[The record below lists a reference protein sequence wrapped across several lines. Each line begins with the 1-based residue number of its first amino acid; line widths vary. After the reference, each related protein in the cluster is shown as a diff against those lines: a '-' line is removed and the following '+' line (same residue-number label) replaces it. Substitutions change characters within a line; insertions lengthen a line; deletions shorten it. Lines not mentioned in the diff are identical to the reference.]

1 MPRPLDRQRYDKL
14 KFLGIE
20 TSTPVCSVAL
30 SCDARVV
37 VEYTLELGS
46 HHSERLQPM
55 VERVLREAGLSVG
68 DLDGVAVA
76 AGPGSFT
83 GLRIGM
89 GLAKG
94 LCRGADLAFVRV
106 STLAAM
112 AFGAGVEG
120 VPVCPMLDARRGD
133 VYAGVYDLV
142 AGDPISRIP
151 DRADAVS
158 NWVTRLPRPVT
169 VVGDGVEAYRDVI
182 VNALGREAY
191 FATLGRPT
199 AGAVALL
206 GQARCERGEVDD
218 METAEPFYLRRTQA
232 ERVREARL
240 TGDG

>member
-1 MPRPLDRQRYDKL
+1 MI

-30 SCDARVV
+30 ACDARVV

-55 VERVLREAGLSVG
+55 VEMVLREAGLSVG
-68 DLDGVAVA
+68 DLDGVVVA

-94 LCRGADLAFVRV
+94 LCRGANLKFLCV
-106 STLAAM
+106 STLAGM
-112 AFGAGVEG
+112 AFGTGVEG

-142 AGDPISRIP
+142 AGDPISRMP

-158 NWVTRLPRPVT
+158 NWITRLPRPVT
-169 VVGDGVEAYRDVI
+169 VVGDGAEAYRDVI
-182 VNALGREAY
+182 VDVLGRDAY
-191 FATLGRPT
+191 FANATLGRPT

-218 METAEPFYLRRTQA
+218 AETAEPFYLRRTQA

-240 TGDG
+240 SGDG

>member
-1 MPRPLDRQRYDKL
+1 MK

-20 TSTPVCSVAL
+20 TSTAVCSVAL
-30 SCDARVV
+30 SCDARVI

-55 VERVLREAGLSVG
+55 VEMVLREASLKVV

-94 LCRGADLAFVRV
+94 LCRGANLKFVRV

-120 VPVCPMLDARRGD
+120 MPVCPMLDARRGN

-142 AGDPISRIP
+142 GGDPISRMP

-158 NWVTRLPRPVT
+158 NWVMCLPRPVT
-169 VVGDGVEAYRDVI
+169 VVGDGVWAHRDVI
-182 VNALGREAY
+182 VRALGRDAY
-191 FATLGRPT
+191 FVTLGRPA

-218 METAEPFYLRRTQA
+218 MEMAEPFYLRRTQA
-232 ERVREARL
+232 ERVRGSA
-240 TGDG
+240 GDG

>member
-1 MPRPLDRQRYDKL
+1 MT

-20 TSTPVCSVAL
+20 TSTAVCSVAL
-30 SCDARVV
+30 ACDARVV

-55 VERVLREAGLSVG
+55 VEMVLQEAGLDIG
-68 DLDGVAVA
+68 DLNGVAVA

-94 LCRGADLAFVRV
+94 LCRGANLVFVRV

-120 VPVCPMLDARRGD
+120 MPVCPMLDARRGD

-142 AGDPISRIP
+142 AGNPISRMP

-169 VVGDGVEAYRDVI
+169 VVGDGAWAHRDVI
-182 VNALGREAY
+182 VDALGRDAY

-218 METAEPFYLRRTQA
+218 AETAEPFYLRRTQA

-240 TGDG
+240 TDDG

>member
-1 MPRPLDRQRYDKL
+1 M
-14 KFLGIE
+14 
-20 TSTPVCSVAL
+20 CSVAL
-30 SCDARVV
+30 ACDARVV

-55 VERVLREAGLSVG
+55 VEMVLREAGLSVG

-94 LCRGADLAFVRV
+94 LCRGANLVFVCV
-106 STLAAM
+106 STLASL
-112 AFGAGVEG
+112 AFGTGVEG
-120 VPVCPMLDARRGD
+120 VPVCSMLDARRGD

-142 AGDPISRIP
+142 AGGAISRMP

-158 NWVTRLPRPVT
+158 NWVMRLPRPVT
-169 VVGDGVEAYRDVI
+169 VVGDGAWAHRDVI
-182 VNALGREAY
+182 VDALGRDA
-191 FATLGRPT
+191 FFANATLGRPT

-206 GQARCERGEVDD
+206 GQVRCERGEVDD
-218 METAEPFYLRRTQA
+218 AETAEPFYLRRTQA
-232 ERVREARL
+232 ERVRDARL
-240 TGDG
+240 SGDG

>member
-1 MPRPLDRQRYDKL
+1 MT

-30 SCDARVV
+30 ACDARVV

-55 VERVLREAGLSVG
+55 VEMALREAGLSVG

-94 LCRGADLAFVRV
+94 LCRGADLVCVCV

-112 AFGAGVEG
+112 AFGTGVEG
-120 VPVCPMLDARRGD
+120 VPICPMLDARRGD

-142 AGDPISRIP
+142 AGDPISRMP
-151 DRADAVS
+151 DCADAVS

-169 VVGDGVEAYRDVI
+169 VVGDGAQAHRDVI
-182 VNALGREAY
+182 VDALGRDAY
-191 FATLGRPT
+191 FANATLGRPT

-206 GQARCERGEVDD
+206 GQARCEREEVDD
-218 METAEPFYLRRTQA
+218 AETAEPFYLRRTQA

-240 TGDG
+240 SGDG

>member
-1 MPRPLDRQRYDKL
+1 M

-20 TSTPVCSVAL
+20 TSTAVCSVAL
-30 SCDARVV
+30 SCDARVI

-55 VERVLREAGLSVG
+55 VEMVLAEAALSIG

-94 LCRGADLAFVRV
+94 LCRGANLVFVRV
-106 STLAAM
+106 STLAGM
-112 AFGAGVEG
+112 AFGAGIEG

-142 AGDPISRIP
+142 GGEPVSRVP

-158 NWVTRLPRPVT
+158 NWVTDLPRPVI
-169 VVGDGVEAYRDVI
+169 VVGDGARAYRDVI
-182 VNALGREAY
+182 VDALGRDAY
-191 FATLGRPT
+191 FATLGGRPT

-206 GQARCERGEVDD
+206 GLLRCERGEVDD
-218 METAEPFYLRRTQA
+218 AETAEPFYLRRTQA

-240 TGDG
+240 TGDE

>member
-1 MPRPLDRQRYDKL
+1 MT

-20 TSTPVCSVAL
+20 TSTAVCSVAL
-30 SCDARVV
+30 ACDARVI

-55 VERVLREAGLSVG
+55 VEMALQEARLSVG

-94 LCRGADLAFVRV
+94 LCRGAGLKFVRV
-106 STLAAM
+106 STLSAM

-120 VPVCPMLDARRGD
+120 MPVCPMLDARRGD

-142 AGDPISRIP
+142 GGNPVSRMP
-151 DRADAVS
+151 DRAGAVS
-158 NWVTRLPRPVT
+158 SWVTRLPRPVM
-169 VVGDGVEAYRDVI
+169 VLGDGAVAYRDVI
-182 VNALGREAY
+182 VDALGRDAY
-191 FATLGRPT
+191 FASLGRPT

-218 METAEPFYLRRTQA
+218 VETAEPFYLRRTQA
-232 ERVREARL
+232 ERVRGFA
-240 TGDG
+240 GDG

>member
-1 MPRPLDRQRYDKL
+1 MQKI
-14 KFLGIE
+14 LGIE
-20 TSTPVCSVAL
+20 TSTAVCSVAL
-30 SCDARVV
+30 ACDARVI

-55 VERVLREAGLSVG
+55 IEMVLREANLSVV

-94 LCRGADLAFVRV
+94 LCRGADLVFVCV

-120 VPVCPMLDARRGD
+120 MPVCPMLDARRGD

-142 AGDPISRIP
+142 GGDPISRIP

-169 VVGDGVEAYRDVI
+169 VVGDGAQAYRDV
-182 VNALGREAY
+182 VVGALGRDAY
-191 FATLGRPT
+191 FVNAALGRPT

-218 METAEPFYLRRTQA
+218 MEIAEPFYLRRTQA

>member
-1 MPRPLDRQRYDKL
+1 MKN
-14 KFLGIE
+14 FLGIE
-20 TSTPVCSVAL
+20 TSTAVCSVAL
-30 SCDARVV
+30 ACDARVV

-55 VERVLREAGLSVG
+55 VEMALREAGLSVG
-68 DLDGVAVA
+68 DLDGIAVA

-94 LCRGADLAFVRV
+94 LCRGANLEFVCV

-112 AFGAGVEG
+112 AFGVGVEG

-142 AGDPISRIP
+142 AGDPISRMP

-158 NWVTRLPRPVT
+158 NWVTNLPRPVT
-169 VVGDGVEAYRDVI
+169 VVGDGAQVYRDVI
-182 VNALGREAY
+182 VDALGRDAY

-206 GQARCERGEVDD
+206 GLARCERGEVDD
-218 METAEPFYLRRTQA
+218 AETAEPFYLRRTQA
-232 ERVREARL
+232 ELVREARL
-240 TGDG
+240 TDDG